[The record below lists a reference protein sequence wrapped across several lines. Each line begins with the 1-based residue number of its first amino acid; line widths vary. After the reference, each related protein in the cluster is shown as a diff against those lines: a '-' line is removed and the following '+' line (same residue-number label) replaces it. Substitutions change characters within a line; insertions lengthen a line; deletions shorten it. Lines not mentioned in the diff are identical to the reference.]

1 MTVTPEM
8 LNYLGYIAV
17 ATFTLSFI
25 AKQEVWLLRA
35 QMFGACLWITYGAL
49 KQDMPVVTANVLVAG
64 ASLLR
69 QIKIALA
76 ARKSAGAPP
85 RL

>member
-1 MTVTPEM
+1 MTLSPEM
-8 LNYLGYIAV
+8 LNYLGYVAV

-25 AKQEVWLLRA
+25 AKQEIWLLRA

-69 QIKIALA
+69 QVKMALA
-76 ARKSAGAPP
+76 ARRAAAPP
-85 RL
+85 RP